1 MNQVRF
7 KITLAALTFTFIFS
21 ACQKNETSE
30 SFDILDFSDDTTA
43 AAELISEANEDL
55 NKIKVMYKQNE
66 VHREELVAA
75 MGEKDVEKVKK
86 ITDDLVYTINDGIRL
101 GEEAVEKIG
110 KARQMNINADF
121 KEYLSLKEESLEKQ
135 LEAFENLRQA
145 VRILRDSFGTNDPKQ
160 IEQGKNVFREKD
172 ENFVKIMAAAKEISK
187 KANEL
192 AKESSKKVKE

>member
-1 MNQVRF
+1 MNRVRF
-7 KITLAALTFTFIFS
+7 KITLVALTLTFVFS
-21 ACQKNETSE
+21 ACRSNETSE
-30 SFDILDFSDDTTA
+30 SFDILNFSDDTTE
-43 AAELISEANEDL
+43 AAELVSEANENL

-66 VHREELVAA
+66 VHREELVNA
-75 MGEKDVEKVKK
+75 MGEKDVEKVKR
-86 ITDDLVYTINDGIRL
+86 ITDDLVYTINDGMRL

-110 KARQMNINADF
+110 KARQKNINADF

-172 ENFVKIMAAAKEISK
+172 ESFVKTMAAAKEISK

-192 AKESSKKVKE
+192 AKESSKK

>member
-1 MNQVRF
+1 
-7 KITLAALTFTFIFS
+7 
-21 ACQKNETSE
+21 
-30 SFDILDFSDDTTA
+30 
-43 AAELISEANEDL
+43 
-55 NKIKVMYKQNE
+55 MYKQNE
-66 VHREELVAA
+66 VHREELVNA
-75 MGEKDVEKVKK
+75 MGEKDVEKVKR
-86 ITDDLVYTINDGIRL
+86 ITDDLVYTINDGMRL

-110 KARQMNINADF
+110 KARQKNINADF

-172 ENFVKIMAAAKEISK
+172 ESFVKTMAAAKEISK

-192 AKESSKKVKE
+192 AKESSKK

>member
-1 MNQVRF
+1 MNKVFF
-7 KITLAALTFTFIFS
+7 KVTLVALSFLFIFS
-21 ACQKNETSE
+21 ACRKNETAE
-30 SFDILDFSDDTTA
+30 SFDVLSFSDDTTA
-43 AAELISEANEDL
+43 AAELVSEANEDL

-66 VHREELVAA
+66 IHREELVAA
-75 MGEKDVEKVKK
+75 MGEKAVEKVKK
-86 ITDDLVYTINDGIRL
+86 ITDDLVYTINDGMRL
-101 GEEAVEKIG
+101 GEEAVEKIR

-145 VRILRDSFGTNDPKQ
+145 VRILRDSFGTNDPQQ
-160 IEQGKNVFREKD
+160 IEQGKSVFREKD
-172 ENFVKIMAAAKEISK
+172 EIFAKTMAEAKEISK

>member
-1 MNQVRF
+1 MNRVCF
-7 KITLAALTFTFIFS
+7 KIFLVALTLTFALS
-21 ACQKNETSE
+21 ACRKNETAE
-30 SFDILDFSDDTTA
+30 SFDILDFSDDTTG
-43 AAELISEANEDL
+43 AAELVAEANENL

-66 VHREELVAA
+66 VHREELVGA
-75 MGEKDVEKVKK
+75 MSEKDVEKVKK
-86 ITDDLVYTINDGIRL
+86 ITDDLVYTINDGMRL

-110 KARQMNINADF
+110 KARQKNINADF

-160 IEQGKNVFREKD
+160 IERGKNVFREKD
-172 ENFVKIMAAAKEISK
+172 ENFVKTMAAAKEISK

-192 AKESSKKVKE
+192 AKESSKR

>member
-1 MNQVRF
+1 MNRVRF
-7 KITLAALTFTFIFS
+7 KFVLAALTLTFVFS
-21 ACQKNETSE
+21 ACRKNETSE

-43 AAELISEANEDL
+43 AAELVSEANENL

-66 VHREELVAA
+66 VHREELIAA

-86 ITDDLVYTINDGIRL
+86 ITDDLVYTINDGMRL

-110 KARQMNINADF
+110 KARQKNINADF
-121 KEYLSLKEESLEKQ
+121 KEYLTLKEESLEKQ

-145 VRILRDSFGTNDPKQ
+145 VRILRDSFGTNDPQ
-160 IEQGKNVFREKD
+160 RIEQGKNVFREKD
-172 ENFVKIMAAAKEISK
+172 ESFVKAMAAAKEISK

-192 AKESSKKVKE
+192 AKESSKK